1 MTRLVGGVAG
11 GRPLIVPDKGTR
23 PTSDRAR
30 AALFSSLDTLIEL
43 PGARVLDLFAGTGAV
58 GLEAASRGAV
68 SVTLV
73 DSGRDAAT
81 ALRRNVDAVGL
92 PGVVIR
98 TQSVESF
105 VDGPAPGPLEGF
117 DVVFADPPYAYPDAD
132 LARLLGVLATGD
144 DWLAPDAVV
153 VVERSKRG
161 GPPAWPD
168 VIQPIKD
175 KRYGES
181 VLWYGR
187 RIRRAEDPT

>member
-11 GRPLIVPDKGTR
+11 GRSLTVPVKGTR

-30 AALFSSLDTLIEL
+30 AALFSSLETLIEL
-43 PGARVLDLFAGTGAV
+43 SGARVLDLFAGTGAV
-58 GLEAASRGAV
+58 GLEAASRGAA

-73 DSGRDAAT
+73 DSGRDAVN
-81 ALRRNVDAVGL
+81 ALRRNVEAVGL
-92 PGVVIR
+92 PGVIVR
-98 TQSVESF
+98 SQSVESF
-105 VDGPAPGPLEGF
+105 IAGGSPGSHETF
-117 DVVFADPPYAYPDAD
+117 DVVFADPPYAYPDDD
-132 LARLLGVLATGD
+132 LARLLESLVTGD

-161 GPPAWPD
+161 APPAWPD

-187 RIRRAEDPT
+187 WTRRA